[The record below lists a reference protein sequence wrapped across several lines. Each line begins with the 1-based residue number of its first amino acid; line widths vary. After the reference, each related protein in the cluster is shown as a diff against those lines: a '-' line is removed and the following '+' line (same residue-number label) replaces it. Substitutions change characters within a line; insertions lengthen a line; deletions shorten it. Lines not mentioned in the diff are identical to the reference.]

1 MNPSAAFAL
10 FSNWRNWK
18 RRFLESPKL
27 NNKNQYDMF
36 CIKFHN
42 NTTGL

>member
-18 RRFLESPKL
+18 RHFLESPKI
-27 NNKNQYDMF
+27 NNKNQNDMF
-36 CIKFHN
+36 CIKFQN
-42 NTTGL
+42 NAAGL